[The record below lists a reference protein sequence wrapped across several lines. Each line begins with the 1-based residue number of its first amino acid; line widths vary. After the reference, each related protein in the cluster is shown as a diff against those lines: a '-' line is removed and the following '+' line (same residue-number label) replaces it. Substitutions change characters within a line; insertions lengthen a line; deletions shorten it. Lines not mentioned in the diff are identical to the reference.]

1 MEFGRVENGVELID
15 PTLPA
20 DGRTVGLVLSGK
32 PSADCKFHIG
42 CAKWGRKEW
51 VGSFY
56 PEKTKERDFLFEYA
70 KRLDTIELGATF
82 YGLPDQSFI
91 ERFAQQVALAGNEN
105 FLFIPK
111 MYREITHIKR
121 LKDSRDLLDQYLAN
135 LVPLGKH
142 LGPQLVQLG
151 DTFGPKQ
158 YEDLKDFV
166 ERLPDDHRYFFELRH
181 PNWFSEETYRGR
193 VFDLFQKHDVGT
205 VITDASGRRDCLH
218 MELTTPDL
226 YVRFNGNGENYRD
239 YDLLRIK
246 AWAERIAEWKKR
258 GLQQVYF
265 IIHQSDEVDTP
276 VLANLA
282 INTFNEKLDA
292 KVRPIDWSISEG

>member
-1 MEFGRVENGVELID
+1 MEFGRVEKGVELID

-20 DGRTVGLVLSGK
+20 DGRTVGLVLPGR
-32 PSADCKFHIG
+32 PAADCKCHIG

-82 YGLPDQSFI
+82 YGLPDQSYI
-91 ERFAQQVALAGNEN
+91 ERFAQQVALAENEH

-121 LKDSRDLLDQYLAN
+121 LKDCREIVDQYLAN
-135 LVPLGKH
+135 LEPLGKH

-158 YEDLKDFV
+158 YDDLKDFV
-166 ERLPDDHRYFFELRH
+166 EGLPSGHRFFFELRH
-181 PNWFSEETYRGR
+181 PNWFSEEIDRGR
-193 VFDLFQKHDVGT
+193 VFDLFRKHGVGT

-226 YVRFNGNGENYRD
+226 YVRFNGNGKKYRD
-239 YDLLRIK
+239 YDLLRIN
-246 AWAERIAEWKKR
+246 AWAERIAEWKNR
-258 GLQQVYF
+258 GLQNVYF

-276 VLANLA
+276 ILTNYV

-292 KVRPIDWSISEG
+292 KLRPIDWSIS